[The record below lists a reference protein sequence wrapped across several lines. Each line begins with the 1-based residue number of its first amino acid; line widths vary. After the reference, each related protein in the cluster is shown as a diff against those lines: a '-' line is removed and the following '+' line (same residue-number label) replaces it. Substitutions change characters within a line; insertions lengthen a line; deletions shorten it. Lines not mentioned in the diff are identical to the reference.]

1 MNKPRDIF
9 PEIERHIFKKEF
21 TIITGARQ
29 TGKTTLLKQ
38 VFNKLQGQN
47 QKVWYI
53 TFEREDILKQINAD
67 PENIFQYS
75 LRPPNTFE
83 KNDSDRF
90 YLLIDEIQYAQNPS
104 NFLKYLYDTY
114 SPNLKIIATGSSS
127 FYIDKKFTDSLAGR
141 KKIFRL
147 NTLNFNEFL
156 HFKEQDSLQ
165 KELKL
170 IRTVKDYRSLKNNKI
185 IQLFS
190 EYLIF
195 GGYPDVVLAD
205 NMQDKLD
212 KLFELKNSFI
222 KRDILESNVENEQ
235 LFYNLLTLLAAQTG
249 NLLNKNSLSK
259 TLKCD
264 KSTIDRYIYI
274 LQKCFYINIVPPFY
288 KNIKKEIVKM
298 PKVYLSD
305 LGMKNLLINNF
316 MNMNLRQDRGE
327 LLENYVYIRLRELYY
342 EDSLHFWRTTGQ
354 NEIDF
359 VVNDPIKGKNAFE
372 VKFSTDNVHL
382 TKYKIF
388 KEAYPDYP
396 IQFVGF
402 DYSDNKDSIPVLKL

>member
-1 MNKPRDIF
+1 MNKTRDIF
-9 PEIERHIFKKEF
+9 PEIEKHIFKKEF

-75 LRPPNTFE
+75 LRPPDTFE

-170 IRTVKDYRSLKNNKI
+170 IRTVKDYRSLENNKI

-327 LLENYVYIRLRELYY
+327 LLENYVFIRLRELYY
-342 EDSLHFWRTTGQ
+342 EDSLYFWRTTGQ